1 MVESVQLGT
10 LDLAITSTGPIP
22 NFVPEAGIFD
32 IPFLFRNAEHGRAV
46 LDSSIGEKFKDK
58 FMATGLKLLA
68 WSDQSF
74 RNITNNE
81 RTIATPE
88 DAKGL
93 KLRTMENP
101 IHIAGF
107 QAMGVL
113 ATPRSCTEVPSAL
126 QQGTIDGQESPIP
139 NIVSLKFSQTQKY
152 LSLTRHVFSPVTRS
166 EEQTSELQSLMRISY
181 AVFCLKKK

>member
-58 FMATGLKLLA
+58 FMAKGLKLLA

-81 RTIATPE
+81 R
-88 DAKGL
+88 
-93 KLRTMENP
+93 
-101 IHIAGF
+101 
-107 QAMGVL
+107 
-113 ATPRSCTEVPSAL
+113 
-126 QQGTIDGQESPIP
+126 
-139 NIVSLKFSQTQKY
+139 
-152 LSLTRHVFSPVTRS
+152 RS
-166 EEQTSELQSLMRISY
+166 EERSVGKECVSTCRYRWSRY
-181 AVFCLKKK
+181 NYKKKNKYKKIKQKK